1 MPVGTPPLGGPVGR
15 SRMRISASGLVSWQ
29 RCPRQ
34 WFHRTKQGLSG
45 PVNPEMILGII
56 VEEAMVGLLMEDPGH
71 QALDATPSWVAHR
84 RGQSL
89 KTTQDVEEPESLA
102 EIKEYLLAR
111 VSASAELV
119 IELGAEEWAKAPF
132 KRADREWSEITQEK
146 VEELLKAGIEFQATE
161 VKACFEAEGGPH
173 LDRWRA
179 DGDPHFVTAPR
190 WSGEPRFPIP
200 DKVPGHSLKLA
211 LNNVEEA
218 SKNSP
223 EGEVGWAEAWR
234 IARPWVKDPRVW
246 QPQRLYHPDGWAAG
260 ELDLLLRWDGKARVV
275 DIKSGDG
282 SSGWS
287 AGLAAQLRF
296 YQWLYLRTRADEPLV
311 SEVSGLEGWYLGS
324 STLVEVEPW
333 SEEELEQKDEELHS
347 IWEQMTAA
355 DGDSSTWPVAEPA
368 SWKDE
373 GPEETCRRCHARF
386 ICSEVSDELRK
397 DGLDSFLPDRMAGL
411 SRDEIVERL
420 QPREPASPISAIP
433 SRLNVSG
440 KLGGKWGPMSNHY
453 GEPVHGA
460 VLSSGGQASVVLE
473 EMAPGTCLSLREVA
487 DGPWLV
493 FNAAPG
499 VWRGASRLYLDSR
512 STLIPID
519 EATDIEITRIG
530 LLPTRANVDGLVVSR
545 RTAHGMRIDGKPW
558 TMVTF
563 HLWDG
568 HHTIESVV
576 FGWGMTETFSDISV
590 GDRILLTGGELGWRA
605 GLPQLRVSP
614 RGTRIEVRD
623 RDWNPSEELPDSVR

>member
-45 PVNPEMILGII
+45 PVNPEMILGTI

-71 QALDATPSWVAHR
+71 QELDATPSWVAHH
-84 RGQSL
+84 RGQAL
-89 KTTQDVEEPESLA
+89 KSTQDVEESESLA
-102 EIKEYLLAR
+102 EIREYLLAR
-111 VSASAELV
+111 VSKSAELV
-119 IELGAEEWAKAPF
+119 IELGAEEWDKAPF
-132 KRADREWSEITQEK
+132 KREDREWTEITQER
-146 VEELLKAGIEFQATE
+146 VEGLLKAGIEFQLAE
-161 VKACFEAEGGPH
+161 VSACQEAQGGPH
-173 LDRWRA
+173 LDRWRKE
-179 DGDPHFVTAPR
+179 GDPHLVSAPR
-190 WSGEPRFPIP
+190 WSEEPRFPIP

-211 LNNVEEA
+211 LNNEEEGPI
-218 SKNSP
+218 NSID
-223 EGEVGWAEAWR
+223 GEVKWSEAWR

-260 ELDLLLRWDGKARVV
+260 ELDLLLRWDGSAKVV

-287 AGLAAQLRF
+287 TGLATQLRF
-296 YQWLYLRTRADEPLV
+296 YQWLYLRTRAKSSLV
-311 SEVSGLEGWYLGS
+311 SEVSSLEGWYLGS
-324 STLVEVEPW
+324 SNLVKVEPW
-333 SEEELEQKDEELHS
+333 SDDELQQMDEEIYS
-347 IWEQMTAA
+347 IWEKMTSA
-355 DGDSSTWPVAEPA
+355 DGEPSTWPVAEPA

-386 ICSEVSDELRK
+386 ICSEVSEELRQ
-397 DGLDSFLPDRMAGL
+397 DGLATLLPDRMADL
-411 SRDEIVERL
+411 SREEVEERL

-433 SRLNVSG
+433 SRLNVTG

-473 EMAPGTCLSLREVA
+473 EMAPGTCLALRDLE
-487 DGPWLV
+487 DGPWLIMI
-493 FNAAPG
+493 AAPG

-512 STLIPID
+512 STLLPVD
-519 EATDIEITRIG
+519 EATDIETTRIG

-558 TMVTF
+558 TMVNF

-568 HHTIESVV
+568 HDVIESVV

-590 GDRILLTGGELGWRA
+590 GDRILLIGAELGWRA

-614 RGTRIEVRD
+614 RGTRIEVRGK
-623 RDWNPSEELPDSVR
+623 DWNPSKELPDSVR